1 MPTLRLLGGRLREL
15 AGGTELSVGG
25 ETVGEALN
33 ALVSKA
39 DPGLDS
45 LLFVDG
51 ALSRDARILKNGRNI
66 GLLDGLATPLETTDT
81 VTVYFFGSR
90 AYPGG

>member
-1 MPTLRLLGGRLREL
+1 V
-15 AGGTELSVGG
+15 GGTELSLEGG
-25 ETVGEALN
+25 TVDQLLAALI
-33 ALVSKA
+33 ATA
-39 DPGLDS
+39 GPAMEH

-51 ALSRDARILKNGRNI
+51 ALSRDARVLKNGRNI
-66 GLLDGLATPLETTDT
+66 GLLEGLATSLEPNDT